1 MNWRAA
7 DTIQSRTIVVLLLG
21 LGLFHLLSLWS
32 YQVGLRSEVDLA
44 NESRLAERLVTIKR
58 AVLALPVEERET
70 IAHSLSGGP
79 IEVHWSATEL
89 TAGGAG
95 ASAGPE
101 FEPLRGRLLE
111 LAPELAQERLILSAP
126 RLPDGGIDPHQFQLS
141 IRAPDEGWV
150 NFSVTKLSGPHGSM
164 HGIVWSTSLMGLGV
178 ILVAILM
185 VRWLTRPLRMFADAA
200 RRAYV
205 GAEAPQL
212 PVKGP
217 AEVRELASAF
227 NDMQNRIKRLIDERT
242 QTLAAISHDLKTPL
256 TRLRLRA
263 QELREA
269 KGARD
274 EALPPAIDADLD
286 EMEAMLDASLT
297 FLRGERSEE
306 PLRDF
311 DLAALLETIKDD
323 ALDAGHDVVLEGP
336 GKLRWR
342 GRRLLLKRALTNLV
356 HNAARYGGPVRISL
370 AQDAGGA
377 EILID
382 DDGPG
387 LPETELERV
396 FMPFVRLETSR
407 SRETGGVGL
416 GLTIARSALRGH
428 GGDVTLQNRPEGGL
442 RARVR
447 LPQARVSARS
457 GR

>member
-1 MNWRAA
+1 MSWRTA
-7 DTIQSRTIVVLLLG
+7 DTIQSRTIIVLLLG

-44 NESRLAERLVTIKR
+44 NESRLAERLVSIKR
-58 AVLALPVEERET
+58 AVLALPVAERDV

-79 IEVHWSATEL
+79 IEVHWSASEL
-89 TAGGAG
+89 TAGRAGAG
-95 ASAGPE
+95 TDPE
-101 FEPLRGRLLE
+101 LETLRARLLE
-111 LAPELAQERLILSAP
+111 LAPDLAQERLIISAP
-126 RLPDGGIDPHQFQLS
+126 RLPDGSIDAHQFQLS
-141 IRAPDEGWV
+141 IKAAEEGWV
-150 NFSVTKLSGPHGSM
+150 NFSVTRLSGPHGSM
-164 HGIVWSTSLMGLGV
+164 HGIVWSTSLMALGV
-178 ILVAILM
+178 VLVAILM

-205 GAEAPQL
+205 GNEAPQL
-212 PVKGP
+212 PVEGP

-227 NDMQNRIKRLIDERT
+227 NDMQSRIKRLIDERT

-269 KGARD
+269 KGVRD
-274 EALPPAIDADLD
+274 EALPPAIEADLD

-297 FLRGERSEE
+297 FLRGEQSEE

-311 DLAALLETIKDD
+311 DLVALLETIKDD
-323 ALDAGHDVVLEGP
+323 ALDAGHDVALTAP
-336 GKLRWR
+336 GKLRWT
-342 GRRLLLKRALTNLV
+342 GRRLSLKRALTNLV
-356 HNAARYGGPVRISL
+356 HNAARYGGHVRIVVGTG
-370 AQDAGGA
+370 AGEVA
-377 EILID
+377 IRID

-387 LPETELERV
+387 LPEAELERV

-416 GLTIARSALRGH
+416 GLTIARGVLRGH

-442 RARVR
+442 RALAR
-447 LPQARVSARS
+447 LPQAAGAAAP